1 VRARLPRILGLVA
14 LAALALAAGAAA
26 GNGGASPIHP
36 SSPNAGRISDIYW
49 VIIGICA
56 GILLLVE
63 FSLIAFIIR
72 FRSRGRGR
80 EVEGA
85 QVRGHHRLELAW
97 TALPI
102 VLLAVIAAFTF
113 YKLPGINDVPNAGAA
128 GSQLRMKVEGRQF
141 YWEYTYPNGVI
152 AVNHIQVPV
161 GRPVRL
167 EVTAPSTDVIHSW
180 WVPELAGKVD
190 AVPGRKNHTWFEA
203 ERPGLWRLK
212 CAEFCGIQHAM
223 MLGTVQAV
231 PAQQFDS
238 WLADKAQGQQARSS
252 DLGSQTFQGAC
263 ATCHGAQG
271 HGGVGP
277 DIAGSAILEDRN
289 SLGDLL
295 EHGRGQMP
303 AVGDDWPDRQKDAL
317 FAYVSKNV
325 ATGGTSST
333 GGGTSGG

>member
-14 LAALALAAGAAA
+14 LVALVLAASAAA
-26 GNGGASPIHP
+26 GNGGASPISP

-56 GILLLVE
+56 GILVLVE
-63 FSLIAFIIR
+63 VTLVLFIVR

-80 EVEGA
+80 EVEGP

-102 VLLAVIAAFTF
+102 LLLAVITAFTF
-113 YKLPGINDVPNAGAA
+113 YKLPGINDVPAAGAT
-128 GSQLRMKVEGRQF
+128 GSQLRMTVEGRQF
-141 YWEYTYPNGVI
+141 YWEYTYPNGVV
-152 AVNHIQVPV
+152 AVNHVQIPV
-161 GRPVRL
+161 GRPIRL
-167 EVTAPSTDVIHSW
+167 EVTAPATDVIHSW

-190 AVPGRKNHTWFEA
+190 AVPGHPNHTWFEA

-238 WLADKAQGQQARSS
+238 WLADQARGQQAGTSA
-252 DLGSQTFQGAC
+252 LGEQTFEGAC

-271 HGGVGP
+271 QGGVGP
-277 DIAGSAILEDRN
+277 DISGSAILKDRN
-289 SLGDLL
+289 ALGDLL

-303 AVGDDWPDRQKDAL
+303 AVGHGWPDRQKDAL
-317 FAYVSKNV
+317 FAYVSKHV
-325 ATGGTSST
+325 AVGGSS
-333 GGGTSGG
+333 GGGNTSGG